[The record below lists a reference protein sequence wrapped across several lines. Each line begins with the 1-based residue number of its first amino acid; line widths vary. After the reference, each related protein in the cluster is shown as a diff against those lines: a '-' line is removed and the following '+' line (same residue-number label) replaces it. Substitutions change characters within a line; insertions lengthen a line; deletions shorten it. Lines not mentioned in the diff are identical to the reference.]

1 MKKEIKRAFSAFMSA
16 VLIVTVMSYSGL
28 TLKANAINS
37 KVEAAVKWACE
48 IAEDNSHGYSDGSA
62 SCDYRSRTGPDY
74 DCASLVS
81 IAFMKAGFDGISVA
95 SAGYDMKNM
104 FVDAGF
110 QWIPASELGGLN
122 DNSDTAYL
130 QRGDIL
136 LDIGSHTELY
146 IGDGNTVGAHWD
158 WDGEA
163 GGYGEYKY
171 VYLNGGTYYRS
182 GADEI
187 NIQSAYLS
195 SFGYDG
201 VLRYNGSSESE
212 ITLGDINS
220 DGKINSTDAL
230 FILQY
235 SVGQITLD
243 NKKSTRAD
251 VTKDGKIN
259 SSDALMILQYAV
271 GEVSRF

>member
-1 MKKEIKRAFSAFMSA
+1 MKKEVKRVLSAFMSA
-16 VLIVTVMSYSGL
+16 VLIVTAMPYTGL
-28 TLKANAINS
+28 KLKANAVNS

-48 IAEDNSHGYSDGSA
+48 IAVDNSHGYSDGSA

-81 IAFMKAGFDGISVA
+81 TAFMKAGFDGISVA
-95 SAGYDMKNM
+95 NAGDMKNM
-104 FVDAGF
+104 FVNAGF

-122 DNSDTAYL
+122 DNSDTLYL

-136 LDIGSHTELY
+136 LDIGTHTELY

-171 VYLNGGTYYRS
+171 VNLNGATYYRS

-195 SFGYDG
+195 YFGYDG
-201 VLRYNGSSESE
+201 VLRYNGSFESE
-212 ITLGDINS
+212 ITLGDING

-230 FILQY
+230 LILQH
-235 SVGQITLD
+235 SAGQITLD
-243 NKKSTRAD
+243 NKKFTRAD
-251 VTKDGKIN
+251 VTRDGKIN

-271 GEVSRF
+271 GELSRL